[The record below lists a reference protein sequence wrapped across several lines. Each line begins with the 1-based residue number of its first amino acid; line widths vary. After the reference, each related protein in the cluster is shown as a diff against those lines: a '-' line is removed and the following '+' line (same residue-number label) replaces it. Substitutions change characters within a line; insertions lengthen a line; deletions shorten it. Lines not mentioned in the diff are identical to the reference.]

1 MADHE
6 VITRL
11 EQLAQELPL
20 WDRAACLSL
29 LGLLERLK
37 AQAWVQILGSRGA
50 PHETADGHE
59 LDRLLTIPQ
68 VAERLAIPTGHA
80 YELARR
86 DVFPVV
92 RVGKYVRV
100 SQASLT
106 RWIGQQTTLERRI
119 DNGPLGLHS
128 GTRMPHARTRMS
140 VKAQPEPSP
149 AQRERNRPVR
159 SQPSLGR
166 DRSVG
171 VKPAVGIAVNEP
183 IPQRPE

>member
-20 WDRAACLSL
+20 WDRSACLSL

-37 AQAWVQILGSRGA
+37 TLAWVQILGRPLDS
-50 PHETADGHE
+50 ADGQE
-59 LDRLLTIPQ
+59 PDRLLTIPQ

-92 RVGKYVRV
+92 RIGKYIRV
-100 SQASLT
+100 SQTSLT
-106 RWIGQQTTLERRI
+106 RWMGQQTTPQRRI
-119 DNGPLGLHS
+119 DNGHLGSHS
-128 GTRMPHARTRMS
+128 GIMTPNRQARIPAKARPKPGPTQRARTR
-140 VKAQPEPSP
+140 
-149 AQRERNRPVR
+149 PVR
-159 SQPSLGR
+159 VQPQSAPNQLSR
-166 DRSVG
+166 
-171 VKPAVGIAVNEP
+171 VKPAVDDVTTNDLISE
-183 IPQRPE
+183 RSE